1 MAKPRELYSG
11 AAPQAM
17 SMMGMGI
24 ADAYANA
31 GRLEG
36 QGYAAL
42 GQGIGEGLKA
52 AGQYIK
58 EVKEIEK
65 QNKSYENLLKNDIGR
80 KFLGVS
86 SEDADQ
92 YLAMLKDEKPS
103 VKNKLLGSL
112 FDDAMKARMINR
124 ELEGKKMLQTSEFD
138 LRKDLQEKELAQKEY
153 LQKLQIEAQ
162 LQLPYEQGRA
172 RSIYPETKGT
182 PMPAMSLDPFAG
194 IGGGA
199 SAQPSPTSTMPPAV
213 EPPRRRPY
221 NPFAVSN
228 PFTGTQ
234 PFGLGVTR

>member
-17 SMMGMGI
+17 SLMGMGI

-86 SEDADQ
+86 PEDADQ
-92 YLAMLKDEKPS
+92 YLAMIKDEKPS
-103 VKNKLLGSL
+103 VKNKLLGSF
-112 FDDAMKARMINR
+112 FDDAMKAKIAQR
-124 ELEGKKMLQTSEFD
+124 EQTGKKELIQESGRVDM
-138 LRKDLQEKELAQKEY
+138 RKSALDSLLGRTTYGKDAGVSNGLLNMSDMGFGPQETE
-153 LQKLQIEAQ
+153 
-162 LQLPYEQGRA
+162 
-172 RSIYPETKGT
+172 
-182 PMPAMSLDPFAG
+182 
-194 IGGGA
+194 GA
-199 SAQPSPTSTMPPAV
+199 PAQPSLFDGMFNPRKFQLGQTSWD
-213 EPPRRRPY
+213 R
-221 NPFAVSN
+221 
-228 PFTGTQ
+228 
-234 PFGLGVTR
+234 